1 MHVTRIIALA
11 LAALPVAPFVS
22 SLAAQDASLPAS
34 DSQAAAQNDEIVKM
48 EAFNVSTT
56 IGSYHEETSSM
67 ATKVPTDLKELSSS
81 LQILNSN
88 AIQDRNAVSL
98 QDVYSYVVGATQSQN
113 NTNGFSFRG
122 ISNTGTFTQNIE
134 YDGLQGGIFNHSALS
149 AADVA
154 DLEFLKGP
162 NSVLYGQ
169 MKPGGLLN
177 IVTKSPENVE
187 KSDIRFT
194 FATYA
199 SRYNTAFDTNS
210 YGVSF
215 DTTGPIDAGKHWL
228 YRVIVDTED
237 DKNFRRDDD
246 RLLQI
251 YPSLTYQWS
260 TDTYFTVKVEVGQ
273 DKRQYDEN
281 LIPLFTTTVNGG
293 PQAISYGRAATW
305 TTAPLNTKYQ
315 EPSDVSRDRGDAL
328 STYFQK
334 RWGDNWTYR
343 LQTRS
348 VWHTDSVYD
357 LSTNNNSIFV
367 GPTYLVNGKATKLL
381 YGVPTSQIARQFNH
395 NTNGHRY
402 NFFDTNV
409 YGTVGPQSFRNTL
422 LIGVGGG
429 KEFYN
434 NQRWAFGPN
443 VTPAVSVLNPV
454 LGQSAYPNDGTS
466 PQSPRD
472 TLNNLGE
479 YVSDQITVASRVHV
493 TAGLRHDQQ
502 ESHGDADNF
511 SVGINPKIPYQHQF
525 VTSLTYQVGVVGDI
539 TKNFSAYFSDS
550 TSDNPNVLTDVDA
563 QGDSSFAPEKGQ
575 QYEGGLRYETD
586 DHHFY
591 ASAAYYWLERT
602 NVLVA
607 TTLTVPGS
615 GQAIW
620 RLDGAQHS
628 EGFEFESEWQ
638 PLPYWQ
644 LQGGVA
650 LGKAFIAQSVAN
662 PQTVGDDLANAPRA
676 SGNLWTRY
684 NVPGGALKGLGA
696 GLGVI
701 YSGKQWG
708 GDPTSTVYYSLPGYT
723 RVDLAGFYTW
733 KRYNF
738 RMSVTNLFD
747 RKYFLSGQTQFIV
760 IPGEARKLTLSVDLR
775 F

>member
-1 MHVTRIIALA
+1 MKPDSLPFCLRTLLLAAGVLAPLA
-11 LAALPVAPFVS
+11 LPAL
-22 SLAAQDASLPAS
+22 
-34 DSQAAAQNDEIVKM
+34 AQNDSQQAAKNDEVIQM
-48 EAFNVSTT
+48 EAFTVGTT
-56 IGSYHEETSSM
+56 IGTYHEETSSM

-88 AIQDRNAVSL
+88 AIEDRNAVSL

-177 IVTKSPENVE
+177 IVTKSPENIQ
-187 KSDIRFT
+187 KSDLRLT
-194 FATYA
+194 YATYA
-199 SRYNTAFDTNS
+199 GSYNGFGSTNS
-210 YGVSF
+210 WGVTL
-215 DTTGPIDAGKHWL
+215 DTTGPIDAAKHWL
-228 YRVIVDTED
+228 YRLIVDTED
-237 DKNFRRDDD
+237 DKNFRHDDD

-251 YPSLTYQWS
+251 YPSLTYQWD
-260 TDTYFTVKVEVGQ
+260 TDTYLTVKLELGQ
-273 DKRQYDEN
+273 DRRQYDEN
-281 LIPLFTTTVNGG
+281 LIPLFTTPLGDGT
-293 PQAISYGRAATW
+293 PQMISYGSSATW
-305 TTAPLNTKYQ
+305 TTAKFTTKYQ
-315 EPSDVSRDRGDAL
+315 EPTDWSRDRGDAI

-357 LSTNNNSIFV
+357 LSTNNNSIFAF
-367 GPTYLVNGKATKLL
+367 PTYLVKGKVTTLK
-381 YGVPTSQIARQFNH
+381 YGTPGAWIGRQFNH

-409 YGTVGPQSFRNTL
+409 YGSFGPDAFRNTL

-443 VTPAVSVLNPV
+443 VTPLVSILDPA
-454 LGQSAYPNDGTS
+454 LGQSPYPQDGKS
-466 PQSPRD
+466 PQSPVD
-472 TLNNLGE
+472 TMNNLGE
-479 YVSDQITVASRVHV
+479 YISDQIKIGSRVHV
-493 TAGLRHDQQ
+493 TGGVRHDQQ
-502 ESHGDADNF
+502 ESHGNTNNF
-511 SVGINPKIPYQHQF
+511 QVGISPNVPYQHEF
-525 VTSLTYQVGVVGDI
+525 VTSLTYQIGLVLDV
-539 TKNFSAYFSDS
+539 TKNLSWYASDS
-550 TSDNPNVLTDVDA
+550 TSEQPNVLTDVDIN
-563 QGDSSFAPEKGQ
+563 GNSSFPPEKGQ
-575 QYEGGLRYETD
+575 QYETGLRYETD

-591 ASAAYYWLERT
+591 ASVASYWLQRT

-607 TTLTVPGS
+607 TTLTVPGT

-628 EGFEFESEWQ
+628 EGFEFESEYQ
-638 PLPYWQ
+638 PFPYWQ
-644 LQGGVA
+644 LQGGLA
-650 LGKAFIAQSVAN
+650 LGKAFIAQSYQR
-662 PQTVGDDLANAPRA
+662 PDTIGDDLTNAPRA
-676 SGNLWTRY
+676 SGNLWTRF
-684 NVPGGALKGLGA
+684 NVPDGRLKGFGV
-696 GLGVI
+696 GLGLI

-708 GDPTSTVYYSLPGYT
+708 GDPTSTVYYQVPGYT
-723 RVDLAGFYTW
+723 RVDLAAFYKW
-733 KRYNF
+733 KRYDF
-738 RMSVTNLFD
+738 RLSVNNLLD
-747 RKYFLSGQTQFIV
+747 RKYYLSGQTQFIV
-760 IPGEARKLTLSVDLR
+760 IPGEMRKLTFSIDTH